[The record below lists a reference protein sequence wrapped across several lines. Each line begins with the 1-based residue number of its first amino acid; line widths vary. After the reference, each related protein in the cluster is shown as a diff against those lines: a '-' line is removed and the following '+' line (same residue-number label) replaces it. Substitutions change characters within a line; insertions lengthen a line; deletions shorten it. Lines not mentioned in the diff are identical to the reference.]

1 MGAIFSISPAI
12 WLIWC
17 NSATDSTLK
26 QRMPTSNARIISARD
41 FATPEKTTFD
51 ASPPAANTRSNSPC
65 ETISKPEPNFAITF
79 NMPILEL
86 ALTA

>member
-1 MGAIFSISPAI
+1 
-12 WLIWC
+12 
-17 NSATDSTLK
+17 
-26 QRMPTSNARIISARD
+26 MPTSNARIISARD

-65 ETISKPEPNFAITF
+65 ETISKPDPNFAMTF
-79 NMPILEL
+79 KIPILEL